1 MNDYSS
7 PSTVDLCLLVV
18 AKQVANITENS
29 ILRESNWPVLFAGGN
44 TEFVGNVSIKSFLSE
59 SVVQEILNKNLL
71 GYVSVSQIS
80 IDDEKKIKKSFM
92 EIQIAS
98 LITIE

>member
-44 TEFVGNVSIKSFLSE
+44 TAKLSKINTETEVIAAPHLAKVSFRVGGCSALACDK
-59 SVVQEILNKNLL
+59 
-71 GYVSVSQIS
+71 
-80 IDDEKKIKKSFM
+80 
-92 EIQIAS
+92 
-98 LITIE
+98 